1 MRAETSKY
9 NTCGGNE
16 QQTTP
21 EHRAVVRLSN
31 RLGMH
36 MRSAGAFVQ
45 EADRF
50 EAEILV
56 AKFGQDD
63 YVDGRSILDLVT
75 LCAPKGTKLEIV
87 CRGEDAKEAL
97 DALVALVNRKF
108 GED

>member
-1 MRAETSKY
+1 MRAETSEY
-9 NTCGGNE
+9 NTCERNE
-16 QQTTP
+16 RQTGP

-36 MRSAGAFVQ
+36 MRSAGAFAQ
-45 EADRF
+45 EAERF
-50 EAEILV
+50 KAEILV
-56 AKFGQDD
+56 TKVGQDG

-75 LCAPKGTKLEIV
+75 LCAPRDTELEIV

-108 GED
+108 DED